1 MSWQRD
7 RSEHRRRGGEKRRD
21 DFGDFGGGFEPAP
34 SSSSSAS
41 RPAARPDFN
50 RPTVDQS
57 NVSATVKWF
66 NATKGFGF
74 VSPVDGSPDAF
85 LHISALERAGL
96 GEVAEG
102 ATVMCDLGPGQRGP
116 QVVTVHSVDLTT
128 AAPRRPAAA
137 APRDGGA
144 SFAPRGEPGP
154 TVEGRVKFFS
164 ADKGFGFI
172 AVDDGGKDVFVHIR
186 ALEKSGL
193 RALEPDQ
200 RVRLTITMGQKGPQA
215 ETVDI
220 I

>member
-7 RSEHRRRGGEKRRD
+7 RSENRRRGGGRRD
-21 DFGDFGGGFEPAP
+21 EFGGGDFGGGGGYEP
-34 SSSSSAS
+34 
-41 RPAARPDFN
+41 PAATRPRPEFN
-50 RPTVDQS
+50 RPTVDQA

-74 VSPVDGSPDAF
+74 VSPVDGSADAF
-85 LHISALERAGL
+85 LHVSALERAGVS
-96 GEVAEG
+96 EVGEG
-102 ATVMCDLGPGQRGP
+102 ASMICDLGPGQRGP
-116 QVVTVHSVDLTT
+116 QVVTVHSVDMTT
-128 AAPRRPAAA
+128 AAPRRAAG
-137 APRDGGA
+137 PRGDM
-144 SFAPRGEPGP
+144 PRGEPGP
-154 TVEGRVKFFS
+154 AVEGRVKFFS

-193 RALEPDQ
+193 RSLEPDQ
-200 RVRLTITMGQKGPQA
+200 RVRLTITQGQKGPQA

>member
-7 RSEHRRRGGEKRRD
+7 RSENRRRGGGRRD
-21 DFGDFGGGFEPAP
+21 DFGDFGGGGGFEPAP
-34 SSSSSAS
+34 AMRGAP
-41 RPAARPDFN
+41 RPEFN

-74 VSPVDGSPDAF
+74 VSPVDGSADAF
-85 LHISALERAGL
+85 LHVSALERAGVS
-96 GEVAEG
+96 EVGEG
-102 ATVMCDLGPGQRGP
+102 ATMICDLGPGQRGP
-116 QVVTVHSVDLTT
+116 QVVTVHSVDMST
-128 AAPRRPAAA
+128 AAPRRA
-137 APRDGGA
+137 APRGD
-144 SFAPRGEPGP
+144 APRGEAGP
-154 TVEGRVKFFS
+154 PVEGRVKFFS

-193 RALEPDQ
+193 RSLEPDQ
-200 RVRLTITMGQKGPQA
+200 RVRLTITQGQKGPQA

>member
-7 RSEHRRRGGEKRRD
+7 RSEHRRRGGGARRD
-21 DFGDFGGGFEPAP
+21 EFGEFGGGFEPAP
-34 SSSSSAS
+34 AP
-41 RPAARPDFN
+41 RPRADFA
-50 RPTVDQS
+50 RPTVEQA

-74 VSPVDGSPDAF
+74 VSPVDGSADAF
-85 LHISALERAGL
+85 LHVSALERAGIS
-96 GEVAEG
+96 EVAEG
-102 ATVMCDLGPGQRGP
+102 ATMICDLGPGQRGP
-116 QVVTVHSVDLTT
+116 QVVTVHSVDMST
-128 AAPRRPAAA
+128 AQPRRPS
-137 APRDGGA
+137 PRSDM
-144 SFAPRGEPGP
+144 PRGEAGP
-154 TVEGRVKFFS
+154 PVEGRVKFFS

-193 RALEPDQ
+193 RSLEPDQ
-200 RVRLTITMGQKGPQA
+200 RVRLTVTMGQKGPQA

>member
-7 RSEHRRRGGEKRRD
+7 RSEHRRRGGGRRD
-21 DFGDFGGGFEPAP
+21 DFGGDFGGFEPPPQRAP
-34 SSSSSAS
+34 
-41 RPAARPDFN
+41 ARPEFN
-50 RPTVDQS
+50 RPTVDQA
-57 NVSATVKWF
+57 NISATVKWF

-74 VSPVDGSPDAF
+74 VSPVDGSADAF

-96 GEVAEG
+96 GEVGEG
-102 ATVMCDLGPGQRGP
+102 ATMVCDLGPGQRGP
-116 QVVTVHSVDLTT
+116 QVVAVHSVDIST
-128 AAPRRPAAA
+128 AAPAR
-137 APRDGGA
+137 APREA
-144 SFAPRGEPGP
+144 APRGEPGP

-193 RALEPDQ
+193 KTLEPDQ

-215 ETVDI
+215 ESVAVL
-220 I
+220 

>member
-7 RSEHRRRGGEKRRD
+7 RSEHRRRSGDRRRD
-21 DFGDFGGGFEPAP
+21 EFGDFGGFEAAP
-34 SSSSSAS
+34 Q
-41 RPAARPDFN
+41 RPRPEFN
-50 RPTVDQS
+50 RPTVDQA

-74 VSPVDGSPDAF
+74 VSPTDGSADAF
-85 LHISALERAGL
+85 LHISALERAGV
-96 GEVAEG
+96 GEVGEG
-102 ATVMCDLGPGQRGP
+102 ATMVVDLGPGQRGP
-116 QVVTVHSVDLTT
+116 QVVTVHSVDMST
-128 AAPRRPAAA
+128 AVPRRPSMR
-137 APRDGGA
+137 PEGM
-144 SFAPRGEPGP
+144 PRGEPGP

-193 RALEPDQ
+193 RSLEPDQ

-215 ETVDI
+215 ETVAI

>member
-7 RSEHRRRGGEKRRD
+7 RSEHRRRGGERRRD
-21 DFGDFGGGFEPAP
+21 EFGGGDFGGFEAAAP
-34 SSSSSAS
+34 RAT
-41 RPAARPDFN
+41 RPEFN

-66 NATKGFGF
+66 NGTKGFGF
-74 VSPVDGSPDAF
+74 VSPVDGSADAF
-85 LHISALERAGL
+85 LHISALERAGIS
-96 GEVAEG
+96 EVTEG
-102 ATVMCDLGPGQRGP
+102 ATMVCDLGPGQRGP
-116 QVVTVHSVDLTT
+116 QVVAVHSVDMAT
-128 AAPRRPAAA
+128 AVPRRPSS
-137 APRDGGA
+137 PRSDGP
-144 SFAPRGEPGP
+144 PRGEPGP

-193 RALEPDQ
+193 RSLEPDQ

-215 ETVDI
+215 ESVAI

>member
-7 RSEHRRRGGEKRRD
+7 RSEHRRRGGGGRRD
-21 DFGDFGGGFEPAP
+21 EFGEFGGGFEPAP
-34 SSSSSAS
+34 
-41 RPAARPDFN
+41 AARAPRADFN
-50 RPTVDQS
+50 RPTVDQA

-74 VSPVDGSPDAF
+74 VSPVDGSADAF
-85 LHISALERAGL
+85 LHVSALERAGVS
-96 GEVAEG
+96 EVGEG
-102 ATVMCDLGPGQRGP
+102 ATMICDLGPGQRGP
-116 QVVTVHSVDLTT
+116 QVVTVHSVDMTT
-128 AAPRRPAAA
+128 AVPRRP
-137 APRDGGA
+137 RVD
-144 SFAPRGEPGP
+144 APRGEPGP
-154 TVEGRVKFFS
+154 AVEGRVKFFS

-193 RALEPDQ
+193 RSLEPDQ
-200 RVRLTITMGQKGPQA
+200 RVRLTITQGQKGPQA

>member
-7 RSEHRRRGGEKRRD
+7 RSEHRRRGGERRRD
-21 DFGDFGGGFEPAP
+21 EFGDFGAFEAAP
-34 SSSSSAS
+34 VRAP
-41 RPAARPDFN
+41 RPEFN

-74 VSPVDGSPDAF
+74 VSPTDGSPDAF
-85 LHISALERAGL
+85 LHISALERAGV
-96 GEVAEG
+96 GEVSEG
-102 ATVMCDLGPGQRGP
+102 ATVVCDLGPGQRGP
-116 QVVTVHSVDLTT
+116 QVVTVHSIDMST
-128 AAPRRPAAA
+128 AVPRRPAPA
-137 APRDGGA
+137 RSEG
-144 SFAPRGEPGP
+144 SFTPQGEPGP

-193 RALEPDQ
+193 RTLEPDQ

-215 ETVDI
+215 ETVAVI
-220 I
+220 

>member
-7 RSEHRRRGGEKRRD
+7 RSEHRRRGGERRRD
-21 DFGDFGGGFEPAP
+21 DFGDFGGGSSGGFEAAP
-34 SSSSSAS
+34 VRTS
-41 RPAARPDFN
+41 RPAFSQ
-50 RPTVDQS
+50 PTVDQA

-74 VSPVDGSPDAF
+74 VSPTDGTPDAF
-85 LHISALERAGL
+85 LHISALERAGI
-96 GEVAEG
+96 GEVSEG
-102 ATVMCDLGPGQRGP
+102 ATVVCDLGPGQRGP
-116 QVVTVHSVDLTT
+116 QVVAVHSVDMAT
-128 AAPRRPAAA
+128 AAPRRPAA
-137 APRDGGA
+137 PREGGA
-144 SFAPRGEPGP
+144 GGGGFAPRGEPGP

-193 RALEPDQ
+193 RSLEPDQ
-200 RVRLTITMGQKGPQA
+200 RVRLTITQGQKGPQA
-215 ETVDI
+215 ESVAI

>member
-7 RSEHRRRGGEKRRD
+7 RSENRRRGGGSRRD
-21 DFGDFGGGFEPAP
+21 EFGEFGGGGGGFEPAP
-34 SSSSSAS
+34 SM
-41 RPAARPDFN
+41 RPRPEFN
-50 RPTVDQS
+50 RPVVDQS

-74 VSPVDGSPDAF
+74 VSPVDGSADAF
-85 LHISALERAGL
+85 LHVSALERAGVS
-96 GEVAEG
+96 EVGEG
-102 ATVMCDLGPGQRGP
+102 ASMICDLGPGQRGP
-116 QVVTVHSVDLTT
+116 QVVTVHSVDMST
-128 AAPRRPAAA
+128 AVPRRAGAPRS
-137 APRDGGA
+137 D
-144 SFAPRGEPGP
+144 APRGEPGP
-154 TVEGRVKFFS
+154 AVEGRVKFFS

-193 RALEPDQ
+193 RSLEPDQ
-200 RVRLTITMGQKGPQA
+200 RVRLTITQGQKGPQA

>member
-7 RSEHRRRGGEKRRD
+7 RSEHRRRGGGGERRE
-21 DFGDFGGGFEPAP
+21 FGDMGGFEAP
-34 SSSSSAS
+34 V
-41 RPAARPDFN
+41 ARPRTEMA
-50 RPTVDQS
+50 RPTVDQP
-57 NVSATVKWF
+57 NVSVTVKWF

-74 VSPVDGSPDAF
+74 VSPTDGAADAF

-102 ATVMCDLGPGQRGP
+102 ATMVVDLGPGQRGP
-116 QVVTVHSVDLTT
+116 QVVTVHSVDAST
-128 AAPRRPAAA
+128 AVPRR
-137 APRDGGA
+137 
-144 SFAPRGEPGP
+144 FAPRPGAGPGLGAGGGFEPPREPGA

-193 RALEPDQ
+193 RSLEPDQ
-200 RVRLTITMGQKGPQA
+200 RVRLTVTMGQKGPQA
-215 ETVDI
+215 ETVAI

>member
-7 RSEHRRRGGEKRRD
+7 RSEHRRRPGERRREE
-21 DFGDFGGGFEPAP
+21 FGEFGGFEPAAAP
-34 SSSSSAS
+34 SSSQ
-41 RPAARPDFN
+41 RPRAEFN
-50 RPTVDQS
+50 RPTVDQA

-74 VSPVDGSPDAF
+74 VSPTDGSADAF

-96 GEVAEG
+96 GEVSEG
-102 ATVMCDLGPGQRGP
+102 ATMVCDLGPGQRGP

-128 AAPRRPAAA
+128 AAPRRPS
-137 APRDGGA
+137 APRADGP
-144 SFAPRGEPGP
+144 PRGEPGP

-172 AVDDGGKDVFVHIR
+172 AVDDGGKDGFVHIR

-193 RALEPDQ
+193 RSLEPDQ
-200 RVRLTITMGQKGPQA
+200 RVRLTITMGHKGPQA
-215 ETVDI
+215 ETVAI

>member
-1 MSWQRD
+1 M
-7 RSEHRRRGGEKRRD
+7 RS
-21 DFGDFGGGFEPAP
+21 P
-34 SSSSSAS
+34 
-41 RPAARPDFN
+41 RPEFN

-74 VSPVDGSPDAF
+74 VSPVDGSADAF
-85 LHISALERAGL
+85 LHVSALERAGVS
-96 GEVAEG
+96 EVGEG
-102 ATVMCDLGPGQRGP
+102 ATMICDLGPGQRGP
-116 QVVTVHSVDLTT
+116 QVVTVHSVDMST
-128 AAPRRPAAA
+128 AAPRR
-137 APRDGGA
+137 APRGD
-144 SFAPRGEPGP
+144 APRGEAGP
-154 TVEGRVKFFS
+154 PVEGRVKFFS

-193 RALEPDQ
+193 RSLEPDQ
-200 RVRLTITMGQKGPQA
+200 RVRLTITQGQKGPQA

>member
-7 RSEHRRRGGEKRRD
+7 RSEHRRRGGGQRRD
-21 DFGDFGGGFEPAP
+21 EFGDFGGGFEPP
-34 SSSSSAS
+34 PPPS
-41 RPAARPDFN
+41 RPRPDFN
-50 RPTVDQS
+50 RPAVDQP
-57 NVSATVKWF
+57 NITATVKWF

-74 VSPVDGSPDAF
+74 VSPTDGSPDAF
-85 LHISALERAGL
+85 LHISALERAGV
-96 GEVAEG
+96 GEVSEG

-116 QVVTVHSVDLTT
+116 QVVAVHSVDMST
-128 AAPRRPAAA
+128 AVPRRPASG
-137 APRDGGA
+137 PRDGG
-144 SFAPRGEPGP
+144 FAPRGEPGP

-193 RALEPDQ
+193 RSLEPDQ
-200 RVRLTITMGQKGPQA
+200 RVRLTITQGQKGPQA
-215 ETVDI
+215 ETVAI